1 MQPLTDTVPGSH
13 VTDTGPH
20 SLAAV
25 TAGPNGAVPAWINAH
40 VGSVAGLHPR
50 AVEPPQ
56 FVNVGAV
63 TTVHVNVFVQVLVKL
78 HAVAVN
84 VNT

>member
-1 MQPLTDTVPGSH
+1 MQPVTDTVPGSH

-20 SLAAV
+20 SFDAV
-25 TAGPNGAVPAWINAH
+25 TAGPNGAVPAWINAQ

-56 FVNVGAV
+56 FANVGAV
-63 TTVHVNVFVQVLVKL
+63 TTVHVNVLVQVLVKL
-78 HAVAVN
+78 QADAVN